1 MPKFYFDLE
10 VLGLVQASA
19 EAEEFPDLMTATAAA
34 KECTMQM
41 VAEEIARGECPGHGS
56 LLIRDEA
63 GQIVYRVSF
72 LEAEVLVR
80 SSPDRPP
87 QVH

>member
-1 MPKFYFDLE
+1 MAKFYFDLE

-19 EAEEFPDLMTATAAA
+19 DAEEFPDLTTAIEAA

-41 VAEEIARGECPGHGS
+41 VAEKIERGECPGHGS

-63 GQIVYRVSF
+63 GQIVYRISF

-80 SSPDRPP
+80 SSPSGLP
-87 QVH
+87 QLH

>member
-10 VLGLVQASA
+10 VFGLVQASA
-19 EAEEFPDLMTATAAA
+19 EAEDFPDLTTAIAAA
-34 KECTMQM
+34 KECAMQM
-41 VAEEIARGECPGHGS
+41 VAEEVARGECPGHGA
-56 LLIRDEA
+56 LLVRDKA

-80 SSPDRPP
+80 SSPERPP
-87 QVH
+87 QLH

>member
-19 EAEEFPDLMTATAAA
+19 EAEDFPDLTTAIEAA

-41 VAEEIARGECPGHGS
+41 VAEEVARGDCPGHGS

-63 GQIVYRVSF
+63 GQIVYRLSF

-80 SSPDRPP
+80 SSPGKPHP
-87 QVH
+87 LH

>member
-1 MPKFYFDLE
+1 MAKFYFDME

-19 EAEEFPDLMTATAAA
+19 DAEDFPDLATAIAAA

-41 VAEEIARGECPGHGS
+41 VAEEVARGECPGHGS
-56 LLIRDEA
+56 LLVRDEA

-80 SSPDRPP
+80 SSPERPP
-87 QVH
+87 QLH

>member
-1 MPKFYFDLE
+1 MAKLYFDLE

-19 EAEEFPDLMTATAAA
+19 DAEEFPDLATAIAAA

-41 VAEEIARGECPGHGS
+41 VAEEVARGECPGHGS
-56 LLIRDEA
+56 LVVRDEA

-80 SSPDRPP
+80 SLPGKPHP
-87 QVH
+87 LH